1 MQQYAG
7 FDAADLTR
15 FSHTRHPL
23 YAGILGL
30 IAIEMTVVA
39 LLTVSYLYLMLTAPA
54 WPPAGLEPAPVL
66 LPSINLGLLVASMVA
81 MRIAGKRITAG
92 DRRGLIV
99 GLSTAVSLHAV
110 VLVFRSIEMALWEF
124 AWDDHVYGSLM
135 WTISGFHFTHVAS
148 AIVGTLV
155 VLILAVKG
163 YFTPQRQLGV
173 VVDTLYWNFVSAAW
187 IPFYLA
193 LYWGPRLL

>member
-1 MQQYAG
+1 MRQYSG
-7 FDAADLTR
+7 ADVSGLTR
-15 FSHTRHPL
+15 FSKQKHPL
-23 YAGILGL
+23 YVGILGL
-30 IAIEMTVVA
+30 IAIELSVVA

-54 WPPAGLEPAPVL
+54 WPPAGLEPAPL
-66 LPSINLGLLVASMVA
+66 AWPSINVGLLLASMVA
-81 MRIAGKRITAG
+81 MRIAGNRITAG

-99 GLSTAVSLHAV
+99 GLLTAVSLHAL
-110 VLVFRSIEMALWEF
+110 VLVFRSLEMAAYDF
-124 AWDDHVYGSLM
+124 RWDDHVYGSLM

-155 VLILAVKG
+155 VAILALKG
-163 YFTPQRQLGV
+163 YFTPERQLGV

-193 LYWGPRLL
+193 LYWGPRLI

>member
-1 MQQYAG
+1 MRQYSG
-7 FDAADLTR
+7 ADVSGLTR
-15 FSHTRHPL
+15 FAHQRHPL
-23 YAGILGL
+23 YLGILGL
-30 IAIEMTVVA
+30 IAIELTVVA
-39 LLTVSYLYLMLTAPA
+39 LLTVSALYLMLTAQA
-54 WPPAGLEPAPVL
+54 WPSAGLDPAPVL
-66 LPSINLGLLVASMVA
+66 WPSVNLGLLLASMVA
-81 MRIAGKRITAG
+81 MRIAGRRIGAG
-92 DRRGLIV
+92 DRRGLV
-99 GLSTAVSLHAV
+99 AGLAAAVSLHAL
-110 VLVFRSIEMALWEF
+110 VLVFRGVEMALWEF
-124 AWDDHVYGSLM
+124 RWDDHVYGSLM

-163 YFTPQRQLGV
+163 YFTPERQLGV